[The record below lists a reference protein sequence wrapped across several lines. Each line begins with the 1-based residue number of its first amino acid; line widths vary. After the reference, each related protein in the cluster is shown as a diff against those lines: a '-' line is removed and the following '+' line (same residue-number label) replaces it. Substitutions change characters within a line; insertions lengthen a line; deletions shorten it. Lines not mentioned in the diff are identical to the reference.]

1 MKRLLS
7 LLVVIAMMV
16 SLMPNVF
23 AAKEEV
29 DFDEL
34 TGRLVVLE
42 DIAEINVVL
51 AEGSDGMIYQWTPD
65 ANYNLSLSYTAPEG
79 TEIAVT
85 VTQGEASAA
94 AADGAVSMDV
104 WAEQVVEIEVSEAAA
119 LAAEF
124 TISGEAWAV
133 PGSDEWNGIFLGQ
146 MENAVTAA
154 GTTFSGNT
162 TWYQGYFSGTVMT
175 ITGTGAYNVIYNGET
190 IAAVDGVVST
200 AVASANPRMPV
211 VFAID
216 AVGEYT
222 ISFAYP
228 AGSQA
233 NPAQLVIG
241 ENTVEFAEGA
251 GEYFYNWTA
260 EEEGKLVITMPE
272 GNWQYTLSNMTTGV
286 YGEIQWSDSDP
297 VANPAVLDVA
307 AGDVIEL
314 KVLTYDPA
322 NPWATPAGSITFTA
336 DFELPEP
343 PAPALTI
350 TAQPE
355 SLTRLPGEAASFTV
369 VAEGE
374 GLTYKWQY
382 KNAGEETWRNT
393 SLTGYNTATLSV
405 SNAVVGSTHNGRQ
418 YKCIITDANGNSVET
433 EPATLTVIYMISD
446 AKSQGVQI
454 GETAVFTVKHS
465 DPGATYR
472 WQYKGN
478 TSASTWANTSAT
490 GNKTDTL
497 QVVAKAT
504 NNGYMYR
511 CNITLSDGTVLTSK
525 EVYLNV
531 TEDPAVI
538 TANPVDASAVC
549 GDYAT
554 FSIAAEGDGLVYQW
568 QFYNPAV
575 GVWTNTKGSG
585 YSTNTLKVK
594 TNNFNSG
601 YMYRCVVKTYNGVS
615 GGVTLWN
622 RTYTDAATL
631 TVLPAA
637 DILEELPET
646 VTVKVGE
653 QAVFHIGAD
662 GEALTYQW
670 QWAKFKGNWKNTT
683 MSGATTDT
691 LTTNAVTA
699 EMNGRY
705 YRVIITNAYGGKYES
720 AAVQLFVEE

>member
-7 LLVVIAMMV
+7 LLVVIAMVV
-16 SLMPNVF
+16 SLIPSVF

-42 DIAEINVVL
+42 DISTIEVAL
-51 AEGSDGMIYQWTPD
+51 AEGSDGMIYQWTPA
-65 ANYNLSLSYTAPEG
+65 ANCNLSLSYTAPEG
-79 TEIAVT
+79 TDITVT
-85 VTQGEASAA
+85 VTQGEATATAA
-94 AADGAVSMDV
+94 EGAVALDV
-104 WAEQVVEIEVSEAAA
+104 WADQVVEIEVSEAAG

-124 TISGEAWAV
+124 TIEGTDFAV
-133 PGSDEWNGIFLGQ
+133 PGSDENNGIFLGQ
-146 MENAVTAA
+146 MENTVTAA

-175 ITGTGAYNVIYNGET
+175 ITGTGAYNVTYNGET

-200 AVASANPRMPV
+200 AVASSNPRMPV

-216 AVGEYT
+216 TVGEYT

-228 AGSQA
+228 AGSQS
-233 NPAQLVIG
+233 NPATLVMG
-241 ENTVEFAEGA
+241 ENTASIEA
-251 GEYFYNWTA
+251 GSQGYYYNWTA
-260 EEEGKLVITMPE
+260 EQDGTLTITMPA
-272 GNWQYTLSNMTTGV
+272 GDWTYVINNLTSGV
-286 YGEIQWSDSDP
+286 YGDTQWSDSDP
-297 VANPAVLDVA
+297 VVNPAEVEVK
-307 AGDVIEL
+307 AGDMIEII
-314 KVLTYDPA
+314 VNSYDPNNMWS
-322 NPWATPAGSITFTA
+322 NPAADLVITAAFA
-336 DFELPEP
+336 EPEP
-343 PAPALTI
+343 PAPTLTI
-350 TAQPE
+350 TSQPE
-355 SLTRLPGEAASFTV
+355 SITRNPGEAASFTV

-374 GLTYKWQY
+374 GLTYKWY
-382 KNAGEETWRNT
+382 YRNAGETSWRTT

-405 SNAVVGSTHNGRQ
+405 SNSVVGATHNGRQ
-418 YKCIITDANGNSVET
+418 YMCKITDAAGQVVET
-433 EPATLTVIYMISD
+433 EPATLTVIYMIND

-454 GETAVFTVKHS
+454 GDTAVFTVKHS

-511 CNITLSDGTVLTSK
+511 CNITLSDGTVITSK

-531 TEDPAVI
+531 TEDPAVV

-575 GVWTNTKGSG
+575 GVWTNTKGIG

-601 YMYRCVVKTYNGVS
+601 YQYRCVVKTYNGVS

-622 RTYTDAATL
+622 RTYTEAATL

-637 DILEELPET
+637 DINELPQN

-653 QAVFHIGAD
+653 QATFHIGAD

-683 MSGATTDT
+683 MTGATTDT

>member
-42 DIAEINVVL
+42 DIDIIEVTL
-51 AEGSDGMIYQWTPD
+51 AEGSDGMVYQWTPY
-65 ANYNLSLSYTAPEG
+65 ANVQMTLNWTAPEG
-79 TEIAVT
+79 TDISVV
-85 VTQGEASAA
+85 VTQGETTTT
-94 AADGAVSMDV
+94 AVSGEPIIV
-104 WAEQVVEIEVSEAAA
+104 YGEQVVEIEVSEAAA
-119 LAAEF
+119 LAAAF
-124 TISGEAWAV
+124 QIDGEYGPVEGTEDAPFGLFEAV
-133 PGSDEWNGIFLGQ
+133 N
-146 MENAVTAA
+146 NVTAA
-154 GTTFSGNT
+154 GTVFTGNT
-162 TWYQGYFSGTVMT
+162 TWYQTRHNGPVVIEGQ
-175 ITGTGAYNVIYNGET
+175 GAFNVIYNGET
-190 IAAVDGVVST
+190 IAAVDGKVEIVAVS
-200 AVASANPRMPV
+200 AGFFAPPSR
-211 VFAID
+211 FAID
-216 AVGEYT
+216 TVGEYT
-222 ISFAYP
+222 ITLIIPEGAME
-228 AGSQA
+228 
-233 NPAQLVIG
+233 NPAELVIG
-241 ENTVEFAEGA
+241 ENSAEIAANAQG
-251 GEYFYNWTA
+251 YYYTWTA
-260 EEEGKLVITMPE
+260 AEEGTLKITMTSE
-272 GNWQYTLSNMTTGV
+272 NWSYTINNMTTYQ
-286 YGEIQWSDSDP
+286 YGDTQCSDSDP
-297 VANPAVLDVA
+297 VVNPAEIAVA
-307 AGDVIEL
+307 AGDEIQVI
-314 KVLTYDPA
+314 VNTYDPA
-322 NPWATPAGSITFTA
+322 AWETPEGTITFTA
-336 DFELPEP
+336 EFVKPEP

-511 CNITLSDGTVLTSK
+511 CNITLSDGTVITSK